1 MAMDSPPTAIS
12 RLPSGA
18 RTQPGALRHG
28 WRGCG
33 GIARVLTGKHTHAA
47 HTHAP
52 NTPFNRPNA
61 CRKIRDKGAGRAICA
76 NRGFMVLY
84 APFEGGVAEWL
95 KAAVC

>member
-1 MAMDSPPTAIS
+1 MATDSPPTAIS

-18 RTQPGALRHG
+18 RTKPGALRHG

-61 CRKIRDKGAGRAICA
+61 CRKIRDKGVVSAYQLLRTGREAAAIA
-76 NRGFMVLY
+76 SLIWAIV
-84 APFEGGVAEWL
+84 
-95 KAAVC
+95 